1 MRVSRTRFSGYCR
14 LLSRLGQQAAS
25 SYGESQWGFVFHPE
39 PFIAKSESGKW
50 FFAVPFQ
57 IFYDKNHFT
66 KFNLQNLHNLL
77 FTLCAKTSKR
87 KKNLQMLIFQN
98 LFHKTSLFLVCK
110 ELFFYNWKN
119 SRTYHNRWPDD
130 VLWIVNFYWMFNRGL
145 LKMRDFSCLHNSF
158 YLLQLYGRKYCFW
171 MR

>member
-1 MRVSRTRFSGYCR
+1 MDTVVFSHGWGSRLPPPMVSLSGDSFFI
-14 LLSRLGQQAAS
+14 LSRL
-25 SYGESQWGFVFHPE
+25 
-39 PFIAKSESGKW
+39 AKSESGKW

-98 LFHKTSLFLVCK
+98 LFHKTSLFVRNC
-110 ELFFYNWKN
+110 FFTIGKIQEHFTTGGLMMFCDLYIFL
-119 SRTYHNRWPDD
+119 D
-130 VLWIVNFYWMFNRGL
+130 V
-145 LKMRDFSCLHNSF
+145 
-158 YLLQLYGRKYCFW
+158 Q
-171 MR
+171 

>member
-1 MRVSRTRFSGYCR
+1 MSQVIICLDMRVSRTRFSGYCR

-98 LFHKTSLFLVCK
+98 LFHKTSLFVRNCFFTIGKIQEHFTTGGLMMFC
-110 ELFFYNWKN
+110 EL
-119 SRTYHNRWPDD
+119 
-130 VLWIVNFYWMFNRGL
+130 
-145 LKMRDFSCLHNSF
+145 
-158 YLLQLYGRKYCFW
+158 
-171 MR
+171 